1 MSNKEPSNKELNIE
15 TEVLDD
21 YLDNKEIEEEGEDE
35 QIEDED
41 EQIEEGEDEQIEDK
55 IDEDNETSNISL
67 QLGDIIE
74 LYAPSNSDL
83 HSHRFYIKFINSNK
97 IELLNDKKEITLE
110 INKEGKFLEESIEN
124 IILLYRQSSPSYII
138 QNNLSLNRNISIY
151 FGEPNPQIINGKI
164 TNIEEDMM
172 EVTLIPSNDVIYIDF
187 GYSGIPEKMNIEKII
202 IRDDKSSAEELKY
215 NVDEEEKELIK
226 KESELL
232 EGSETQHLDL
242 ANDNYLD
249 DDLIFD
255 SKESLK
261 EDFLNFDEDEEEE
274 EIEFFHNVNVSDEE
288 KRYSI
293 EEQINDYLDNML
305 NVNVN
310 ETEDT
315 TLSKEKIN
323 HEIERYLQLR
333 NIYSDFD
340 ENNNA
345 NAPPLKGEFYKPLK
359 ELLINLNKKLYWL
372 LPVCS
377 NKKNIYLDE
386 EELGNND
393 DSNEDDYFKENDI
406 TEYITDL
413 NAIINNWSKNT
424 SKEKVNNYKK
434 YINDL
439 LNIFENNTIK
449 YSKDNFLINVNSQ
462 INIINDIND
471 DFYSY
476 VFKNKEISKDRFVTE
491 VCNSGLNM
499 LESYYFESKKRYKM
513 KNLTQNDKIAI
524 ISFIT
529 LPLPVF
535 NFSRINLE
543 YTSIYERSN
552 LNNNF
557 LNYYKLLNKN
567 TNVNLFNNDSKMAN
581 NFLNSHETIHED
593 SLFDN
598 INNFSNTSE
607 LLTDFSMEDEENKES
622 IETKYNNLMESFIP
636 TNYKII
642 TALFEKDKIKIYNV
656 KQLIN
661 SIQSANID
669 LYKLHANDMKL
680 ITTNLSKSNSDYK
693 TLLKNNASELE
704 KIINKL
710 NSDLNVDTKDSYYG
724 FDLLNEELKNDM
736 FEIYELNKNELKT
749 KYNNNEIIQ
758 YFFNF
763 DNCKM
768 FLNALN
774 KNIIDLIVANLLENF
789 VTQSKKL
796 KSKDANANVNANGE
810 EDGDGSL
817 KTDNSDCE
825 SYTLSKKYLKIEELE
840 LDNNKLTYFD
850 AIYDKTFY
858 SIIQEFENEKES
870 MDSKQFFGFLT
881 NKIMESMNF
890 TKKKALREA
899 KAIIEEKKEI
909 IDGDYALLVDK
920 KSNKKSI
927 FIRKNN
933 TWIVDEKFKDDF
945 YIDSNKIFC
954 DSNKEC
960 ITKDDKCIS
969 KDKLINENLKED
981 VDKILENFES
991 NYNLSIEEIKGKIN
1005 TNYEN
1010 AKNYIKKLIK
1020 INRQTNE
1027 KTNDFL
1033 LNLDETFEINTILS
1047 PYDELK
1053 NIILSY
1059 PNIAKR
1065 QEFIKDFCIKNTRN
1079 AINDEEVYWLYCNK
1093 TGAKLIPSFLLKLA
1107 NVFNDKKQYLITLD
1121 TICAD
1126 QGTISDD
1133 NSYWVDKYSGYIIK
1147 AIEFNGDEG
1156 YDESGYKLNTKDVLE
1171 NDYNVNMGNVKSLNP
1186 DIDTIKAITKSV
1198 THLIGINIDN
1208 HISLIVN
1215 NVLKLQTLLPS
1226 KEAYE
1231 KAVLKATKKEGKSG
1245 KAMQNYEDTYNLSL
1259 LLLTLMFIIVSIQ
1272 INIPSI
1278 KSKKTFPGCIKS
1290 FNGFPFEDSTDKTLL
1305 NYIACV
1311 AGKMK
1316 SSIKPWNS
1324 ILKTSQSSLVK
1335 KLENLIEKHVLQ
1347 NAELLELYEKKHI
1360 YLQKNDYKEDITNE
1374 VFISWDNFMPKLV
1387 DFTISIENSNEL
1399 GDTFNSTYLEA
1410 ITKGQKHN
1418 HYESLQSKIIYTSNS
1433 IIESIQKIVAKEA
1446 TILENNNGEPFLENA
1461 CCNSSKNSIKYF
1473 IKKDNSIIKNN
1484 ELINLY
1490 SDFLNSIHS
1499 LSKPYIL
1506 YDINNTKIAFPT
1518 LPNYYS
1524 EEIIYKGFIFYC
1536 NFNNS
1541 IPISDELMGICMN
1554 KPQDFNGSLNIK
1566 ELIESLKSEGKVY
1579 NKDNFEQLL
1588 DVINKQNITFVGT
1601 QIPIINNIEKIRLLI
1616 ESYLKMDSQYL
1627 GDEMLINKLKDV
1639 LDVYD
1644 ISNKNNDY
1652 KELIDLKNYLLRVN
1666 SVMKNNILGKLKTI
1680 SNISKA
1686 QYSSIEQFLDFE
1698 FNINYINFY
1707 KNYITNLLKIFPNI
1721 MLNKSIDV
1729 NKIPSHWN
1737 LSELHNNDITN
1748 ILKRYYTPLFGL
1760 NVKEELRSAI
1770 NILTSNNKLLLEILE
1785 YVLYNEPIV
1794 LDSETKIPSI
1804 FDKDLLQFLYYYV
1817 YYNLINEL
1825 LNISSNEEFIIE
1837 ATSYEKHDANEFD
1850 EFMVNYILEFS
1861 NIMNN
1866 HYKLLNSGY
1875 KKVKENVYFAK
1886 EKEKDLITDYLKD
1899 LSEEEREIEN
1909 IFKNSK
1915 LEKWS
1920 KGLQK
1925 GVTQY
1930 VKDNY
1935 DEERAALE
1943 SQALKE
1949 KMLNKNNNVTAMNK
1963 EIYMMDLEEKM
1974 QADEEIEA
1982 EENTM
1987 DNIPDDDNM
1996 DSDYEY

>member
-1 MSNKEPSNKELNIE
+1 MSNKETSNKDLIIE
-15 TEVLDD
+15 TEVLDN
-21 YLDNKEIEEEGEDE
+21 YLDNNEGKYIDKDKDTDEEDKDTDEEDKDTDEDIDEHEDE
-35 QIEDED
+35 NPTIVDLHS
-41 EQIEEGEDEQIEDK
+41 EENYDI
-55 IDEDNETSNISL
+55 NL

-83 HSHRFYIKFINSNK
+83 HSQRFYIKFINSNK

-110 INKEGKFLEESIEN
+110 INKEGKFLEESLEN

-138 QNNLSLNRNISIY
+138 QNNLTLNKNISIY
-151 FGEPNPQIINGKI
+151 FGEPNPQVINGKI

-202 IRDDKSSAEELKY
+202 IRDDKSLTEELKY
-215 NVDEEEKELIK
+215 NVNDDEKELVK
-226 KESELL
+226 KETELL
-232 EGSETQHLDL
+232 EESETQHLDL
-242 ANDNYLD
+242 DNNNYLD

-261 EDFLNFDEDEEEE
+261 DDFLNFDEDEEEE
-274 EIEFFHNVNVSDEE
+274 IEFFHSVNVSDEE

-293 EEQINDYLDNML
+293 EEQVNDYLDNML
-305 NVNVN
+305 NIN
-310 ETEDT
+310 EVEDNI
-315 TLSKEKIN
+315 LIKEKIN
-323 HEIERYLQLR
+323 HEIERYLELR

-345 NAPPLKGEFYKPLK
+345 NLPSLKGEFYKPLK

-386 EELGNND
+386 EELVNNE
-393 DSNEDDYFKENDI
+393 DSNEDDYYKENNI
-406 TEYITDL
+406 TEYVNDL
-413 NAIINNWSKNT
+413 NSIINNWSKNN

-462 INIINDIND
+462 INIINDIYD

-499 LESYYFESKKRYKM
+499 LESYYFENKKRYKI
-513 KNLTQNDKIAI
+513 KNLTQNDKISI

-529 LPLPVF
+529 LPLPIF

-567 TNVNLFNNDSKMAN
+567 TNVNIFNNDSKLTF
-581 NFLNSHETIHED
+581 NFLNSHENIHED
-593 SLFDN
+593 SIFDN

-607 LLTDFSMEDEENKES
+607 LLSNFSMDNEENEES

-642 TALFEKDKIKIYNV
+642 TALFEKDNSKIYNI

-669 LYKLHANDMKL
+669 LYKLHESDMKL
-680 ITTNLSKSNSDYK
+680 ITKNLNKSNSEYK
-693 TLLKNNASELE
+693 TLLKDNINQLE

-710 NSDLNVDTKDSYYG
+710 NSDLNVDTKDNYYS
-724 FDLLNEELKNDM
+724 FDLLNEELKNDI
-736 FEIYELNKNELKT
+736 FDLYELNKNDLKN
-749 KYNNNEIIQ
+749 KYNKNEIIQ

-789 VTQSKKL
+789 INQSKKL
-796 KSKDANANVNANGE
+796 KTKDKDDEE
-810 EDGDGSL
+810 EDKSL
-817 KTDNSDCE
+817 QKDNDCE
-825 SYTLSKKYLKIEELE
+825 SYTLSKKYTKIEELE

-858 SIIQEFENEKES
+858 SIIKEFENEKEK
-870 MDSKQFFGFLT
+870 MDNKEFFEFLT

-909 IDGDYALLVDK
+909 IDGDYALLIDK
-920 KSNKKSI
+920 KTNKKNI
-927 FIRKNN
+927 YIRKNN
-933 TWIVDEKFKDDF
+933 IWIIDEKFKDDF

-954 DSNKEC
+954 DSNKIC
-960 ITKDDKCIS
+960 ISKDDKCIS
-969 KDKLINENLKED
+969 KDKLNNENLKED

-1010 AKNYIKKLIK
+1010 AKNYIKKINK
-1020 INRQTNE
+1020 INKQTNE
-1027 KTNDFL
+1027 KTNNYL
-1033 LNLDETFEINTILS
+1033 MYLDETFENNTILS
-1047 PYDELK
+1047 PYEELK

-1065 QEFIKDFCIKNTRN
+1065 QEFIKDFCIKYTRN
-1079 AINDEEVYWLYCNK
+1079 SINDEDIYWLYCNK
-1093 TGAKLIPSFLLKLA
+1093 TGIKLLPRFLLKLA
-1107 NVFNDKKQYLITLD
+1107 NVFNDKKEYLITLD
-1121 TICAD
+1121 TICAE

-1147 AIEFNGDEG
+1147 SIEFNNDEG
-1156 YDESGYKLNTKDVLE
+1156 YDESGYKLNTKEILE
-1171 NDYNVNMGNVKSLNP
+1171 NDYNVNIGNVKSINP
-1186 DIDTIKAITKSV
+1186 DIDTIKAIKKSV
-1198 THLIGINIDN
+1198 TNLIGINLDN
-1208 HISLIVN
+1208 HDNLIIN
-1215 NVLKLQTLLPS
+1215 NVLKLQSLLPS

-1231 KAVLKATKKEGKSG
+1231 KTLLKAKKKDGKSV
-1245 KAMQNYEDTYNLSL
+1245 KVMQNYEDTYNLSL
-1259 LLLTLMFIIVSIQ
+1259 LLLTLMFIIVAIQ

-1290 FNGFPFEDSTDKTLL
+1290 FNGFPFEDNTDKTLL

-1324 ILKTSQSSLVK
+1324 ILKISESSLVK

-1347 NAELLELYEKKHI
+1347 NSELLELYEKKHI

-1387 DFTISIENSNEL
+1387 DFTISTENSNEL
-1399 GDTFNSTYLEA
+1399 GDTFNSSYLEV
-1410 ITKGQKHN
+1410 ITKGKKHN
-1418 HYESLQSKIIYTSNS
+1418 YYETLQSKIIYTSNS

-1461 CCNSSKNSIKYF
+1461 CCNFTKNSIKFF
-1473 IKKDNSIIKNN
+1473 IKKDNSIVKNN

-1490 SDFLNSIHS
+1490 SDFLNSINS
-1499 LSKPYIL
+1499 LSNPYIL
-1506 YDINNTKIAFPT
+1506 YDNNNTKITFPK
-1518 LPNYYS
+1518 LNNYYS
-1524 EEIIYKGFIFYC
+1524 EEIIYKGFIYYC

-1541 IPISDELMGICMN
+1541 IPISDELMAICMN
-1554 KPQDFNGSLNIK
+1554 KPQDFNDSLNIK
-1566 ELIESLKSEGKVY
+1566 ELIESLKTEGKVY

-1588 DVINKQNITFVGT
+1588 DVINKKNITVVGS

-1616 ESYLKMDSQYL
+1616 ESYLKMDSHYL
-1627 GDEMLINKLKDV
+1627 GDEILINKLKNV

-1644 ISNKNNDY
+1644 ISNKNDDY

-1666 SVMKNNILGKLKTI
+1666 SVMKNNILGKLKNI
-1680 SNISKA
+1680 PNVSKSQYSNIEK
-1686 QYSSIEQFLDFE
+1686 FLDFE

-1707 KNYITNLLKIFPNI
+1707 KNYINNFLKIFPNI
-1721 MLNKSIDV
+1721 ILNKSIDV
-1729 NKIPSHWN
+1729 NNIPKHWN
-1737 LSELHNNDITN
+1737 LSELHNNDISN
-1748 ILKRYYTPLFGL
+1748 ILKRYYNLLFGL
-1760 NVKEELRSAI
+1760 DIKEEFKSAI

-1785 YVLYNEPIV
+1785 YVLYNEPII

-1804 FDKDLLQFLYYYV
+1804 FDKDLLQFFYYYI

-1837 ATSYEKHDANEFD
+1837 ATSYEKYNANEFD
-1850 EFMVNYILEFS
+1850 EFIVNYILEFS

-1866 HYKLLNSGY
+1866 HYKFLNSGY
-1875 KKVKENVYFAK
+1875 KKVKENVSFAK

-1909 IFKNSK
+1909 IFKNNK

-1935 DEERAALE
+1935 DEERLE
-1943 SQALKE
+1943 LEKQALKE

-1974 QADEEIEA
+1974 KIDKDIEY
-1982 EENTM
+1982 EENNM
-1987 DNIPDDDNM
+1987 DNIPDDDDM